1 MPLLCM
7 ILDDMGHKMW
17 FMVRDSLRERVE
29 AAVRE
34 ASSQYESEIADL
46 DSSAKLGTSR
56 ANALEQQNR
65 ILAQEVERM
74 RDENFEKTKEVE
86 ELRMKEALL
95 KDREREIETL
105 RNKVSQMKTIHEQE
119 IDKLKTQFESMLSS
133 RIVSIRGV

>member
-1 MPLLCM
+1 
-7 ILDDMGHKMW
+7 
-17 FMVRDSLRERVE
+17 
-29 AAVRE
+29 
-34 ASSQYESEIADL
+34 
-46 DSSAKLGTSR
+46 
-56 ANALEQQNR
+56 
-65 ILAQEVERM
+65 M

-133 RIVSIRGV
+133 RIVSIHDT